1 MSAYFA
7 YGSNIS
13 AALMR
18 RRCPGAVALGPAEL
32 PGWRFCI
39 TRDGFASVVP
49 EAGGLT
55 HGVLWR
61 LAPRDLAALNAYES
75 LDSGLYGRRILPIIF
90 GGVRRPALVYVARE
104 RRQGRPAPGY
114 LALVVQAA
122 RDWRLPAA
130 YIRSL
135 ERRASSAWTGA
146 RRAEPGE
153 VR

>member
-1 MSAYFA
+1 MSLYFA
-7 YGSNIS
+7 YGSNMS

-49 EAGGLT
+49 KPGGLT

-61 LAPRDLAALNAYES
+61 LTPRDLAALNAYES
-75 LDSGLYGRRILPIIF
+75 LDSGLYGCRVLPVTF
-90 GGVRRPALVYVARE
+90 GAGRKPALVYIARE
-104 RRQGRPAPGY
+104 RRGGRPAPGY

-122 RDWRLPAA
+122 RDWQLPEA

-135 ERRASSAWTGA
+135 ERCAPAAWAGA
-146 RRAEPGE
+146 RQAEPGE
-153 VR
+153 VG